1 MAGGGSRGPAAA
13 SPRRMGADS
22 GGWGAHFMM
31 AARLRG
37 AGEAE
42 RTLGGGVGSGA
53 RGPTGAEREGQGRE
67 GQGRARQRRPA
78 PPRPYRG
85 GFAER
90 SAGRAA
96 SAQPR
101 TRDAPLYPA

>member
-1 MAGGGSRGPAAA
+1 MARGGSRGPAAA

-31 AARLRG
+31 AARLQE
-37 AGEAE
+37 AGETE
-42 RTLGGGVGSGA
+42 RTLGGGAGSGA
-53 RGPTGAEREGQGRE
+53 RGPTGAEREGQG
-67 GQGRARQRRPA
+67 QARQHRPA

-85 GFAER
+85 GFAGR
-90 SAGRAA
+90 SAGRAT